1 MSNGH
6 RVFLNLNQ
14 NGKNTRANNLLR
26 YSLYLYNDQNNYDIQ
41 THITKTIWRS
51 AHGQSTVWN

>member
-41 THITKTIWRS
+41 THITETIWRS
-51 AHGQSTVWN
+51 PHGQSTVWN

>member
-41 THITKTIWRS
+41 THITETIWRS
-51 AHGQSTVWN
+51 AHGQSTVRN